1 MKKLFSRVAIGCG
14 ILMGAAAG
22 CAHQDEPKTAAL
34 GQGTL
39 HMALETV
46 SESGKVYRLRQAT
59 FPVDSASGDRA
70 VVLRSDDDLSRPV
83 LEAFL
88 SPGSFRITLET
99 GWFIEQVDG
108 LAGTAVPVEAQLVSD
123 SVRSFDIES
132 EQETL
137 VQFAF
142 DVNGERV
149 TFPAPGRLI
158 VGVGITEREGGAV
171 PAGLDPR
178 RSLIETRR
186 DVVSAFSLE
195 QAFTASQVNAGLSPD
210 PVLLYHELIDS
221 YASAAN
227 GRLASAIHCGDELTD
242 GAPSLNGYP
251 LRCDRQERFQF
262 DNLGRWFPTAV
273 VNRLDLAPLD
283 GAHCGQQRVIF
294 ANNANGRMFVI
305 FEAQIPNPHPE
316 CGLDACRPIADFW
329 AGMSS
334 ISDPKERSEK
344 LLGAFTTGV
353 PELLAAG
360 FGPFLSVTNM
370 SVGTGSIRT
379 NNFDDGQWTLRQFR
393 LLSDPL
399 GQTRV
404 VPFPVSDA
412 PHGALWDDTTS
423 FPAGARCRQNFE
435 DAIPQLLPDNPAEMG
450 FVVNAECLDAE
461 SPNDDTNQNYPFH
474 LGNGSGA
481 FRNALEARLVG
492 TGLTPEDIATRARF
506 SGSCIGCHEEATG
519 VGLGHG
525 VRSPVS
531 NGFVHVDEQ
540 NLETC
545 GGAPCFTIS
554 PALKQ
559 VFLPRRLTALN
570 ALLGSA
576 GSRGSVPPPADAG
589 TAPVLADGG
598 APVPR
603 VPVPVT
609 PPADAGAP
617 PPNTVLM
624 PNETMS
630 DLVEEQQAALDA
642 LGGQTLGGQSAQVTH

>member
-1 MKKLFSRVAIGCG
+1 MKKVFSRLAIGCG
-14 ILMGAAAG
+14 ILVGAAAG
-22 CAHQDEPKTAAL
+22 CAHQDEPKVADMER
-34 GQGTL
+34 GTL

-46 SESGKVYRLRQAT
+46 SESGKIYRLRQAT
-59 FPVDSASGDRA
+59 FPVDTVSGDRA
-70 VVLRSDDDLSRPV
+70 IVLRSEDDPSRPV

-88 SPGSFRITLET
+88 SPGPFRITLLA
-99 GWFIEQVDG
+99 GWFIEQVDRLEG
-108 LAGTAVPVEAQLVSD
+108 RAVPVAAALASD
-123 SVRSFDIES
+123 PTRSFDIES
-132 EQETL
+132 HGETL
-137 VQFAF
+137 VEFAF

-158 VGVGITEREGGAV
+158 VGIGIKEREGGA
-171 PAGLDPR
+171 PPGGGLDPR

-195 QAFTASQVNAGLSPD
+195 QALTASQVNAGLSPD

-227 GRLASAIHCGDELTD
+227 GRLGSAIHCGDETT
-242 GAPSLNGYP
+242 GGTPSLNGYP
-251 LRCDRQERFQF
+251 LRCDRAERLQF

-273 VNRLDLAPLD
+273 VNRLDLAPSD

-316 CGLDACRPIADFW
+316 CGIDACRPVADFW
-329 AGMSS
+329 AKMSS
-334 ISDPKERSEK
+334 ISDPTVRREL

-360 FGPFLSVTNM
+360 FGPFLSVRNL

-379 NNFDDGQWTLRQFR
+379 NNFDDNQWTLRQFR

-412 PHGALWDDTTS
+412 PHGALWDDTSS
-423 FPAGARCRQNFE
+423 FPAGARCRKSFE
-435 DAIPQLLPDNPAEMG
+435 DAIPQLLPDDPAEMG

-474 LGNGSGA
+474 LGKGSGA
-481 FRNALEARLVG
+481 FRSTLEARLAG
-492 TGLTPEDIATRARF
+492 TGLTPEDIASRARF
-506 SGSCIGCHEEATG
+506 AGSCIGCHEEATG
-519 VGLGHG
+519 VALGHG
-525 VRSPVS
+525 VRSPFS
-531 NGFVHVDEQ
+531 NGFVHVDEG

-545 GGAPCFTIS
+545 GGAPCFAVS
-554 PALKQ
+554 PALQQ
-559 VFLPRRLTALN
+559 VFLPRRLTALKG
-570 ALLGSA
+570 LLGSTRTC
-576 GSRGSVPPPADAG
+576 GGPSPG
-589 TAPVLADGG
+589 ADGG
-598 APVPR
+598 GLPEVSADGGVL
-603 VPVPVT
+603 
-609 PPADAGAP
+609 PPAVPSTVDGGAAP
-617 PPNTVLM
+617 PDSVLT
-624 PNETMS
+624 PDESLS
-630 DLVEEQQAALDA
+630 DLVKEQQAALDA